1 MLQFAGVNGCIS
13 KRPSA
18 GMYRRTCWP
27 GFHEKGMLAM
37 RTMVVTS
44 VVCAG
49 SVDTDGGG
57 VVIRTGNPATILRP
71 LRDLSSLRAGWP
83 IEMLFRM
90 LKYRTANLSIK
101 TMLDAR

>member
-27 GFHEKGMLAM
+27 GFHEKGILAM

-44 VVCAG
+44 VVCTG

-57 VVIRTGNPATILRP
+57 VVIRTGNPATTLRP
-71 LRDLSSLRAGWP
+71 LRDLSSLRAGER
-83 IEMLFRM
+83 IEIFFRI
-90 LKYRTANLSIK
+90 LKYMTTTLSVK